1 VAVPGAKHYKKGM
14 RAVNFTP
21 EEDEAI
27 VKAYSA
33 TSHNEVKGSD
43 Q

>member
-21 EEDEAI
+21 EDEAI